1 MGSTS
6 VVGEEEGWK
15 FTSVCGLQAIEQ
27 DDNQE
32 QVSPSE
38 KRWSDGSI
46 TWGVSVLKDWS
57 TVRVP
62 PDLGETGWRIEDSL

>member
-38 KRWSDGSI
+38 KR
-46 TWGVSVLKDWS
+46 
-57 TVRVP
+57 
-62 PDLGETGWRIEDSL
+62 